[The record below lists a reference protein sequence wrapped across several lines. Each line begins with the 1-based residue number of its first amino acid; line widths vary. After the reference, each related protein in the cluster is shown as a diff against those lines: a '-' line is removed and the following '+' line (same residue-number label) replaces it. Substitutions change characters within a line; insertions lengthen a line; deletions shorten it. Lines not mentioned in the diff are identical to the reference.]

1 MKPLMLVLAALS
13 VGALAKFPDEP
24 RFQAKVDLKVS
35 ESQVK
40 AGLTLPLDVV
50 LEALAKSV
58 GLQPLIYRA
67 YDPSGDPA
75 KAQPPL
81 PNVKLD
87 FQGKPFREVWD
98 LLFATY
104 GAQFNLDYL
113 FLPPDVV
120 VVAPTQ
126 VITALVD
133 APSRTGAA
141 ERRPYIVGIPEIA
154 YRRTETDAQ
163 GQARTVVNI
172 EGAKAWVQNDL
183 LPFLSR
189 EAAGLNVNWIVV
201 EEGGKLK
208 AILSVLATPEQHAR
222 FSDLL
227 KRAGIDFRPLPA
239 LAEPK
244 PRVERTYALTY
255 ATFPELLA
263 FLQGQV
269 PGAQVSVVPT
279 DPKKAVVLATEEDH
293 ARLAELLKAAD
304 LPKTV
309 RQVYALQNLTF
320 EEAKARLE
328 PLLQKELKGARLEA
342 IPGNPKALLLEATE
356 ADQALFAE
364 LLKAADLPKTVRQV
378 YALQNLTFEEAK
390 ARLEPLLQKELKG
403 ARLEAIPGNPKAL
416 LLEAT
421 EADQALFAELLKA
434 ADLPKTVRQVYALQ
448 NLTFEE
454 AKARLE
460 PLLQKELKGA
470 RLEAIPGNP
479 KALLLEATEADQ
491 ALFAELLKAAD
502 LPKTVRQVYALQ
514 NLTFEE
520 AKARLE
526 PLLQKELKGARL
538 EAIPGNPK
546 ALLLEAT
553 EADQALFAELLK
565 AADLPKTVR
574 QVYALQNLT
583 FEEAKARLEPLL
595 QKELKGARLEA
606 IPGNPKALLL
616 EATEADQALFAELLK
631 AADLPKTVRQVYA
644 LQNLT
649 FEEAKARLEPLLQ
662 KELKGARLEAIPGN
676 PKALLLEA
684 TEADQALFAELLKAA
699 DLPKTV
705 RQVYA
710 LQNLTFEEAK
720 ARLEPLLQKEL
731 KGARLEAIPGN
742 PKALLLEATEADQA
756 LFAELLKAADLPK
769 TVRQVY
775 ALQNLTF
782 EEAKA
787 RLEPL
792 LQKELKG
799 ARLEAIP
806 GNPKALLLEAT
817 EADQALFAELLKA
830 ADLPKTVR
838 QVYALQNLTFEEA
851 KARLEPL
858 LQKELKGARL
868 EAIPGN
874 PKALLL
880 EATEADQALFAELLK
895 AADVVPQAPPPQAE
909 AMVRKLY
916 PLRFADAEKV
926 APFLAREVPG
936 IVVQTVPGQPVLSVR
951 GTAKQLSE
959 VESLLAQID
968 RAPEQGPPIFQRTFQ
983 LSNAKAKDLAQ
994 VLQEALKAKA
1004 APSARGQGQSGNP
1017 TPTATVVADERT
1029 NTLIVT
1035 GTAEDLALVE
1045 GLIPRLDQAV
1055 PQVNLRVRIQEV
1067 QSNLTRSLG
1076 LKWNTIAGGNVVAS
1090 ILDSG
1095 LSLIFDSTRSLAAL
1109 NIVATLDALQRQG
1122 LSRALRDVNQTVLNN
1137 QTARLQSGETFLIR
1151 RVVENR
1157 VERVPFDI
1165 GIIVEVTPQ
1174 ITADGQIL
1182 LNIRAEVSGNVQRN
1196 PVDGDVDRFTKQVVT
1211 TTLRVRDGQTVVLGG
1226 LTSQENTQTVQ
1237 GVPILM
1243 DIPLIGEL
1251 FKQRTGETT
1260 DRELLVVITADI
1272 LKETAERP

>member
-1 MKPLMLVLAALS
+1 MKGKLMKPLMLVLAALS

-141 ERRPYIVGIPEIA
+141 ERRPYIVGIPEAA
-154 YRRTETDAQ
+154 YRVAVQ
-163 GQARTVVNI
+163 GQGGQVQVTSNV
-172 EGAKAWVQNDL
+172 ESAKAWVQNDL

-263 FLQGQV
+263 FFQGQV

-309 RQVYALQNLTF
+309 R
-320 EEAKARLE
+320 R
-328 PLLQKELKGARLEA
+328 
-342 IPGNPKALLLEATE
+342 
-356 ADQALFAE
+356 
-364 LLKAADLPKTVRQV
+364 
-378 YALQNLTFEEAK
+378 
-390 ARLEPLLQKELKG
+390 
-403 ARLEAIPGNPKAL
+403 
-416 LLEAT
+416 
-421 EADQALFAELLKA
+421 
-434 ADLPKTVRQVYALQ
+434 
-448 NLTFEE
+448 
-454 AKARLE
+454 
-460 PLLQKELKGA
+460 
-470 RLEAIPGNP
+470 
-479 KALLLEATEADQ
+479 
-491 ALFAELLKAAD
+491 
-502 LPKTVRQVYALQ
+502 
-514 NLTFEE
+514 
-520 AKARLE
+520 
-526 PLLQKELKGARL
+526 
-538 EAIPGNPK
+538 
-546 ALLLEAT
+546 
-553 EADQALFAELLK
+553 
-565 AADLPKTVR
+565 
-574 QVYALQNLT
+574 
-583 FEEAKARLEPLL
+583 
-595 QKELKGARLEA
+595 
-606 IPGNPKALLL
+606 
-616 EATEADQALFAELLK
+616 
-631 AADLPKTVRQVYA
+631 
-644 LQNLT
+644 
-649 FEEAKARLEPLLQ
+649 
-662 KELKGARLEAIPGN
+662 
-676 PKALLLEA
+676 
-684 TEADQALFAELLKAA
+684 
-699 DLPKTV
+699 
-705 RQVYA
+705 
-710 LQNLTFEEAK
+710 
-720 ARLEPLLQKEL
+720 
-731 KGARLEAIPGN
+731 
-742 PKALLLEATEADQA
+742 
-756 LFAELLKAADLPK
+756 
-769 TVRQVY
+769 
-775 ALQNLTF
+775 
-782 EEAKA
+782 
-787 RLEPL
+787 
-792 LQKELKG
+792 
-799 ARLEAIP
+799 
-806 GNPKALLLEAT
+806 
-817 EADQALFAELLKA
+817 
-830 ADLPKTVR
+830 
-838 QVYALQNLTFEEA
+838 VYALQNLTFEEA

-909 AMVRKLY
+909 ATVRKLY

-1004 APSARGQGQSGNP
+1004 APSALGQGGNP
-1017 TPTATVVADERT
+1017 TSTATVVADERT

-1076 LKWNTIAGGNVVAS
+1076 LKWNTISGGNVVAS

-1109 NIVATLDALQRQG
+1109 NIVATLDALQKQG

-1151 RVVENR
+1151 RVVNDR

-1237 GVPILM
+1237 GVPLLM

-1272 LKETAERP
+1272 LKETATRP

>member
-1 MKPLMLVLAALS
+1 VKGKLMKPLMLVLAALS

-141 ERRPYIVGIPEIA
+141 ERRPYIVGIPEAA
-154 YRRTETDAQ
+154 YRVAVQ
-163 GQARTVVNI
+163 GQGGQVQVTSNV
-172 EGAKAWVQNDL
+172 ESAKAWVQNDL

-309 RQVYALQNLTF
+309 RRVYALQNLTF

-328 PLLQKELKGARLEA
+328 PLLQRELKGARLEA
-342 IPGNPKALLLEATE
+342 IPGNPKALLLEA
-356 ADQALFAE
+356 A
-364 LLKAADLPKTVRQV
+364 
-378 YALQNLTFEEAK
+378 
-390 ARLEPLLQKELKG
+390 
-403 ARLEAIPGNPKAL
+403 
-416 LLEAT
+416 
-421 EADQALFAELLKA
+421 
-434 ADLPKTVRQVYALQ
+434 
-448 NLTFEE
+448 
-454 AKARLE
+454 
-460 PLLQKELKGA
+460 
-470 RLEAIPGNP
+470 
-479 KALLLEATEADQ
+479 
-491 ALFAELLKAAD
+491 
-502 LPKTVRQVYALQ
+502 
-514 NLTFEE
+514 
-520 AKARLE
+520 
-526 PLLQKELKGARL
+526 
-538 EAIPGNPK
+538 
-546 ALLLEAT
+546 
-553 EADQALFAELLK
+553 
-565 AADLPKTVR
+565 
-574 QVYALQNLT
+574 
-583 FEEAKARLEPLL
+583 
-595 QKELKGARLEA
+595 
-606 IPGNPKALLL
+606 
-616 EATEADQALFAELLK
+616 
-631 AADLPKTVRQVYA
+631 
-644 LQNLT
+644 
-649 FEEAKARLEPLLQ
+649 
-662 KELKGARLEAIPGN
+662 
-676 PKALLLEA
+676 
-684 TEADQALFAELLKAA
+684 
-699 DLPKTV
+699 
-705 RQVYA
+705 
-710 LQNLTFEEAK
+710 
-720 ARLEPLLQKEL
+720 
-731 KGARLEAIPGN
+731 
-742 PKALLLEATEADQA
+742 
-756 LFAELLKAADLPK
+756 
-769 TVRQVY
+769 
-775 ALQNLTF
+775 
-782 EEAKA
+782 
-787 RLEPL
+787 
-792 LQKELKG
+792 
-799 ARLEAIP
+799 
-806 GNPKALLLEAT
+806 
-817 EADQALFAELLKA
+817 
-830 ADLPKTVR
+830 
-838 QVYALQNLTFEEA
+838 
-851 KARLEPL
+851 
-858 LQKELKGARL
+858 
-868 EAIPGN
+868 
-874 PKALLL
+874 
-880 EATEADQALFAELLK
+880 EADQALFAELLK
-895 AADVVPQAPPPQAE
+895 AADVVTQAPLPQAE
-909 AMVRKLY
+909 ATVRKLY

-1004 APSARGQGQSGNP
+1004 APSAQGQGQSGNP

-1076 LKWNTIAGGNVVAS
+1076 LKWNTISGGNVVAS

-1109 NIVATLDALQRQG
+1109 NIVATLDALQKQG

-1151 RVVENR
+1151 RVVNGQ

-1237 GVPILM
+1237 GVPLLM

>member
-163 GQARTVVNI
+163 GQIRTVVNI

-244 PRVERTYALTY
+244 PRVERTYALTH

-320 EEAKARLE
+320 DEAKARLE
-328 PLLQKELKGARLEA
+328 PLLQR
-342 IPGNPKALLLEATE
+342 
-356 ADQALFAE
+356 
-364 LLKAADLPKTVRQV
+364 
-378 YALQNLTFEEAK
+378 
-390 ARLEPLLQKELKG
+390 
-403 ARLEAIPGNPKAL
+403 
-416 LLEAT
+416 
-421 EADQALFAELLKA
+421 
-434 ADLPKTVRQVYALQ
+434 
-448 NLTFEE
+448 
-454 AKARLE
+454 
-460 PLLQKELKGA
+460 
-470 RLEAIPGNP
+470 
-479 KALLLEATEADQ
+479 
-491 ALFAELLKAAD
+491 
-502 LPKTVRQVYALQ
+502 
-514 NLTFEE
+514 
-520 AKARLE
+520 
-526 PLLQKELKGARL
+526 
-538 EAIPGNPK
+538 
-546 ALLLEAT
+546 
-553 EADQALFAELLK
+553 
-565 AADLPKTVR
+565 
-574 QVYALQNLT
+574 
-583 FEEAKARLEPLL
+583 
-595 QKELKGARLEA
+595 
-606 IPGNPKALLL
+606 
-616 EATEADQALFAELLK
+616 
-631 AADLPKTVRQVYA
+631 
-644 LQNLT
+644 
-649 FEEAKARLEPLLQ
+649 
-662 KELKGARLEAIPGN
+662 
-676 PKALLLEA
+676 
-684 TEADQALFAELLKAA
+684 
-699 DLPKTV
+699 
-705 RQVYA
+705 
-710 LQNLTFEEAK
+710 
-720 ARLEPLLQKEL
+720 
-731 KGARLEAIPGN
+731 
-742 PKALLLEATEADQA
+742 
-756 LFAELLKAADLPK
+756 
-769 TVRQVY
+769 
-775 ALQNLTF
+775 
-782 EEAKA
+782 
-787 RLEPL
+787 
-792 LQKELKG
+792 
-799 ARLEAIP
+799 
-806 GNPKALLLEAT
+806 
-817 EADQALFAELLKA
+817 
-830 ADLPKTVR
+830 
-838 QVYALQNLTFEEA
+838 
-851 KARLEPL
+851 
-858 LQKELKGARL
+858 ELKGARL

-895 AADVVPQAPPPQAE
+895 AADVVPQVPPPQAE
-909 AMVRKLY
+909 ATVRKLY

-968 RAPEQGPPIFQRTFQ
+968 RAPEPPIFQRTFQ

-1004 APSARGQGQSGNP
+1004 APSAQGQGQSGNP
-1017 TPTATVVADERT
+1017 TSTTTVVADERT

-1237 GVPILM
+1237 GVPLLM

-1272 LKETAERP
+1272 LKETATRP

>member
-1 MKPLMLVLAALS
+1 VKGKLMKPLMLVLAALS

-104 GAQFNLDYL
+104 GAQFGLDYL
-113 FLPPDVV
+113 FLSPDVV

-172 EGAKAWVQNDL
+172 EGAKAWVLNDL

-189 EAAGLNVNWIVV
+189 EAAGVGVNWIVV
-201 EEGGKLK
+201 EEGGRLK

-244 PRVERTYALTY
+244 PRVERTYALTH

-304 LPKTV
+304 LPRTV
-309 RQVYALQNLTF
+309 RRVYALQNLTF

-328 PLLQKELKGARLEA
+328 PLLQR
-342 IPGNPKALLLEATE
+342 
-356 ADQALFAE
+356 
-364 LLKAADLPKTVRQV
+364 
-378 YALQNLTFEEAK
+378 
-390 ARLEPLLQKELKG
+390 
-403 ARLEAIPGNPKAL
+403 
-416 LLEAT
+416 
-421 EADQALFAELLKA
+421 
-434 ADLPKTVRQVYALQ
+434 
-448 NLTFEE
+448 
-454 AKARLE
+454 
-460 PLLQKELKGA
+460 
-470 RLEAIPGNP
+470 
-479 KALLLEATEADQ
+479 
-491 ALFAELLKAAD
+491 
-502 LPKTVRQVYALQ
+502 
-514 NLTFEE
+514 
-520 AKARLE
+520 
-526 PLLQKELKGARL
+526 
-538 EAIPGNPK
+538 
-546 ALLLEAT
+546 
-553 EADQALFAELLK
+553 
-565 AADLPKTVR
+565 
-574 QVYALQNLT
+574 
-583 FEEAKARLEPLL
+583 
-595 QKELKGARLEA
+595 
-606 IPGNPKALLL
+606 
-616 EATEADQALFAELLK
+616 
-631 AADLPKTVRQVYA
+631 
-644 LQNLT
+644 
-649 FEEAKARLEPLLQ
+649 
-662 KELKGARLEAIPGN
+662 
-676 PKALLLEA
+676 
-684 TEADQALFAELLKAA
+684 
-699 DLPKTV
+699 
-705 RQVYA
+705 
-710 LQNLTFEEAK
+710 
-720 ARLEPLLQKEL
+720 
-731 KGARLEAIPGN
+731 
-742 PKALLLEATEADQA
+742 
-756 LFAELLKAADLPK
+756 
-769 TVRQVY
+769 
-775 ALQNLTF
+775 
-782 EEAKA
+782 
-787 RLEPL
+787 
-792 LQKELKG
+792 
-799 ARLEAIP
+799 
-806 GNPKALLLEAT
+806 
-817 EADQALFAELLKA
+817 
-830 ADLPKTVR
+830 
-838 QVYALQNLTFEEA
+838 
-851 KARLEPL
+851 
-858 LQKELKGARL
+858 ELKGARL

-895 AADVVPQAPPPQAE
+895 AADVVPQVPPPQAE
-909 AMVRKLY
+909 ATVRKLY

-936 IVVQTVPGQPVLSVR
+936 IVVQPVPGQPVLSVR

-983 LSNAKAKDLAQ
+983 LSNAKAKDLVQ

-1004 APSARGQGQSGNP
+1004 APPAQGQRGNP

-1137 QTARLQSGETFLIR
+1137 QTARLQSGETFLVR

-1237 GVPILM
+1237 GVPLLM

-1272 LKETAERP
+1272 LKETAGRP

>member
-1 MKPLMLVLAALS
+1 VKGKLMKPLMLVLAALS

-58 GLQPLIYRA
+58 GLQPLLYRA

-104 GAQFNLDYL
+104 GAQFGLDYL

-163 GQARTVVNI
+163 GQTRTVVNI

-244 PRVERTYALTY
+244 PRVERTYALTH

-293 ARLAELLKAAD
+293 ARLAQLLKAAD

-356 ADQALFAE
+356 ADHALFAE

-421 EADQALFAELLKA
+421 EADHALFAELLKA

-479 KALLLEATEADQ
+479 KALLLEATEADH

-553 EADQALFAELLK
+553 EADHALFAELLK

-616 EATEADQALFAELLK
+616 EATEADHALFAELLK

-684 TEADQALFAELLKAA
+684 TEADHALFAELLKAA

-742 PKALLLEATEADQA
+742 PKALLLEATEADH
-756 LFAELLKAADLPK
+756 
-769 TVRQVY
+769 
-775 ALQNLTF
+775 
-782 EEAKA
+782 
-787 RLEPL
+787 
-792 LQKELKG
+792 
-799 ARLEAIP
+799 
-806 GNPKALLLEAT
+806 
-817 EADQALFAELLKA
+817 ALFAELLKA

-895 AADVVPQAPPPQAE
+895 AADVVPQVPPPQAE
-909 AMVRKLY
+909 ATVRKLY

-1004 APSARGQGQSGNP
+1004 APSAQGQGQSGNP

-1151 RVVENR
+1151 RVVNDR

-1237 GVPILM
+1237 GVPLLM

-1272 LKETAERP
+1272 LKETAGRP

>member
-104 GAQFNLDYL
+104 GAQFGLDYL
-113 FLPPDVV
+113 FLSPDVV

-133 APSRTGAA
+133 APSRTGTA

-172 EGAKAWVQNDL
+172 EGAKAWVLNDL

-189 EAAGLNVNWIVV
+189 EAAGVGVNWIVV
-201 EEGGKLK
+201 EEGGRLK

-244 PRVERTYALTY
+244 PRVERTYALTH

-304 LPKTV
+304 LPRTV
-309 RQVYALQNLTF
+309 RRVYALQNLTF

-328 PLLQKELKGARLEA
+328 PLLQR
-342 IPGNPKALLLEATE
+342 
-356 ADQALFAE
+356 
-364 LLKAADLPKTVRQV
+364 
-378 YALQNLTFEEAK
+378 
-390 ARLEPLLQKELKG
+390 
-403 ARLEAIPGNPKAL
+403 
-416 LLEAT
+416 
-421 EADQALFAELLKA
+421 
-434 ADLPKTVRQVYALQ
+434 
-448 NLTFEE
+448 
-454 AKARLE
+454 
-460 PLLQKELKGA
+460 
-470 RLEAIPGNP
+470 
-479 KALLLEATEADQ
+479 
-491 ALFAELLKAAD
+491 
-502 LPKTVRQVYALQ
+502 
-514 NLTFEE
+514 
-520 AKARLE
+520 
-526 PLLQKELKGARL
+526 
-538 EAIPGNPK
+538 
-546 ALLLEAT
+546 
-553 EADQALFAELLK
+553 
-565 AADLPKTVR
+565 
-574 QVYALQNLT
+574 
-583 FEEAKARLEPLL
+583 
-595 QKELKGARLEA
+595 
-606 IPGNPKALLL
+606 
-616 EATEADQALFAELLK
+616 
-631 AADLPKTVRQVYA
+631 
-644 LQNLT
+644 
-649 FEEAKARLEPLLQ
+649 
-662 KELKGARLEAIPGN
+662 
-676 PKALLLEA
+676 
-684 TEADQALFAELLKAA
+684 
-699 DLPKTV
+699 
-705 RQVYA
+705 
-710 LQNLTFEEAK
+710 
-720 ARLEPLLQKEL
+720 
-731 KGARLEAIPGN
+731 
-742 PKALLLEATEADQA
+742 
-756 LFAELLKAADLPK
+756 
-769 TVRQVY
+769 
-775 ALQNLTF
+775 
-782 EEAKA
+782 
-787 RLEPL
+787 
-792 LQKELKG
+792 
-799 ARLEAIP
+799 
-806 GNPKALLLEAT
+806 
-817 EADQALFAELLKA
+817 
-830 ADLPKTVR
+830 
-838 QVYALQNLTFEEA
+838 
-851 KARLEPL
+851 
-858 LQKELKGARL
+858 ELKGARL

-895 AADVVPQAPPPQAE
+895 AADVVPQVPPPQAE
-909 AMVRKLY
+909 ATVRKLY

-936 IVVQTVPGQPVLSVR
+936 IVVQPVPGQPVLSVR

-983 LSNAKAKDLAQ
+983 LSNAKAKDLVQ

-1004 APSARGQGQSGNP
+1004 APPAQGQRGNP

-1137 QTARLQSGETFLIR
+1137 QTARLQSGETFLVR

-1237 GVPILM
+1237 GVPLLM
-1243 DIPLIGEL
+1243 DIPLIGEF

-1272 LKETAERP
+1272 LKETAGRP

>member
-104 GAQFNLDYL
+104 GAQFGLDYL

-189 EAAGLNVNWIVV
+189 EAAGVGVNWIVV

-208 AILSVLATPEQHAR
+208 AILSVLATSEQHAR

-244 PRVERTYALTY
+244 PRVERTYALTH

-293 ARLAELLKAAD
+293 ARLA
-304 LPKTV
+304 
-309 RQVYALQNLTF
+309 Q
-320 EEAKARLE
+320 
-328 PLLQKELKGARLEA
+328 
-342 IPGNPKALLLEATE
+342 
-356 ADQALFAE
+356 
-364 LLKAADLPKTVRQV
+364 
-378 YALQNLTFEEAK
+378 
-390 ARLEPLLQKELKG
+390 
-403 ARLEAIPGNPKAL
+403 
-416 LLEAT
+416 
-421 EADQALFAELLKA
+421 
-434 ADLPKTVRQVYALQ
+434 
-448 NLTFEE
+448 
-454 AKARLE
+454 
-460 PLLQKELKGA
+460 
-470 RLEAIPGNP
+470 
-479 KALLLEATEADQ
+479 
-491 ALFAELLKAAD
+491 
-502 LPKTVRQVYALQ
+502 
-514 NLTFEE
+514 
-520 AKARLE
+520 
-526 PLLQKELKGARL
+526 
-538 EAIPGNPK
+538 
-546 ALLLEAT
+546 
-553 EADQALFAELLK
+553 LLK

-909 AMVRKLY
+909 ATVRKLY

-936 IVVQTVPGQPVLSVR
+936 VVVQTVPGQPVLSVR

-968 RAPEQGPPIFQRTFQ
+968 RALEQGPPIFQRTFQ

-1004 APSARGQGQSGNP
+1004 APPAQGQGQSGNP

-1151 RVVENR
+1151 RVVNDR

-1226 LTSQENTQTVQ
+1226 LTSQENTQTAQ
-1237 GVPILM
+1237 GVPLLM

>member
-1 MKPLMLVLAALS
+1 VKGKLMKPLMLVLAALS

-141 ERRPYIVGIPEIA
+141 ERRPYIVGIPEAA
-154 YRRTETDAQ
+154 YRVAVQ
-163 GQARTVVNI
+163 GQGGQVQVTSNV
-172 EGAKAWVQNDL
+172 ESAKAWVQNDL

-208 AILSVLATPEQHAR
+208 AILSVLATSEQHAR

-304 LPKTV
+304 LPRTV
-309 RQVYALQNLTF
+309 RRVYTLQNLTF

-342 IPGNPKALLLEATE
+342 IPGNL
-356 ADQALFAE
+356 
-364 LLKAADLPKTVRQV
+364 
-378 YALQNLTFEEAK
+378 
-390 ARLEPLLQKELKG
+390 
-403 ARLEAIPGNPKAL
+403 
-416 LLEAT
+416 
-421 EADQALFAELLKA
+421 
-434 ADLPKTVRQVYALQ
+434 
-448 NLTFEE
+448 
-454 AKARLE
+454 
-460 PLLQKELKGA
+460 
-470 RLEAIPGNP
+470 
-479 KALLLEATEADQ
+479 
-491 ALFAELLKAAD
+491 
-502 LPKTVRQVYALQ
+502 
-514 NLTFEE
+514 
-520 AKARLE
+520 
-526 PLLQKELKGARL
+526 
-538 EAIPGNPK
+538 
-546 ALLLEAT
+546 
-553 EADQALFAELLK
+553 
-565 AADLPKTVR
+565 
-574 QVYALQNLT
+574 
-583 FEEAKARLEPLL
+583 
-595 QKELKGARLEA
+595 
-606 IPGNPKALLL
+606 
-616 EATEADQALFAELLK
+616 
-631 AADLPKTVRQVYA
+631 
-644 LQNLT
+644 
-649 FEEAKARLEPLLQ
+649 
-662 KELKGARLEAIPGN
+662 
-676 PKALLLEA
+676 
-684 TEADQALFAELLKAA
+684 
-699 DLPKTV
+699 
-705 RQVYA
+705 
-710 LQNLTFEEAK
+710 
-720 ARLEPLLQKEL
+720 
-731 KGARLEAIPGN
+731 
-742 PKALLLEATEADQA
+742 
-756 LFAELLKAADLPK
+756 
-769 TVRQVY
+769 
-775 ALQNLTF
+775 
-782 EEAKA
+782 
-787 RLEPL
+787 
-792 LQKELKG
+792 
-799 ARLEAIP
+799 
-806 GNPKALLLEAT
+806 
-817 EADQALFAELLKA
+817 
-830 ADLPKTVR
+830 
-838 QVYALQNLTFEEA
+838 
-851 KARLEPL
+851 
-858 LQKELKGARL
+858 
-868 EAIPGN
+868 
-874 PKALLL
+874 KALLL

-895 AADVVPQAPPPQAE
+895 AADVVTQAPPPQAE
-909 AMVRKLY
+909 ATVRKLY

-1004 APSARGQGQSGNP
+1004 APSAQGQGQSGNP

-1076 LKWNTIAGGNVVAS
+1076 LKWNTISGGNVVAS

-1151 RVVENR
+1151 RVVNGQ

-1226 LTSQENTQTVQ
+1226 LTSQENSQTIQ
-1237 GVPILM
+1237 GVPLLM

>member
-141 ERRPYIVGIPEIA
+141 ERRPYVVGIPEAA
-154 YRRTETDAQ
+154 YRVAVQ
-163 GQARTVVNI
+163 GQGGQVQVTSNV
-172 EGAKAWVQNDL
+172 ESAKAWVQNDL

-208 AILSVLATPEQHAR
+208 AILSVLATSEQHAR

-309 RQVYALQNLTF
+309 R
-320 EEAKARLE
+320 R
-328 PLLQKELKGARLEA
+328 
-342 IPGNPKALLLEATE
+342 
-356 ADQALFAE
+356 
-364 LLKAADLPKTVRQV
+364 
-378 YALQNLTFEEAK
+378 
-390 ARLEPLLQKELKG
+390 
-403 ARLEAIPGNPKAL
+403 
-416 LLEAT
+416 
-421 EADQALFAELLKA
+421 
-434 ADLPKTVRQVYALQ
+434 
-448 NLTFEE
+448 
-454 AKARLE
+454 
-460 PLLQKELKGA
+460 
-470 RLEAIPGNP
+470 
-479 KALLLEATEADQ
+479 
-491 ALFAELLKAAD
+491 
-502 LPKTVRQVYALQ
+502 
-514 NLTFEE
+514 
-520 AKARLE
+520 
-526 PLLQKELKGARL
+526 
-538 EAIPGNPK
+538 
-546 ALLLEAT
+546 
-553 EADQALFAELLK
+553 
-565 AADLPKTVR
+565 
-574 QVYALQNLT
+574 
-583 FEEAKARLEPLL
+583 
-595 QKELKGARLEA
+595 
-606 IPGNPKALLL
+606 
-616 EATEADQALFAELLK
+616 
-631 AADLPKTVRQVYA
+631 
-644 LQNLT
+644 
-649 FEEAKARLEPLLQ
+649 
-662 KELKGARLEAIPGN
+662 
-676 PKALLLEA
+676 
-684 TEADQALFAELLKAA
+684 
-699 DLPKTV
+699 
-705 RQVYA
+705 
-710 LQNLTFEEAK
+710 
-720 ARLEPLLQKEL
+720 
-731 KGARLEAIPGN
+731 
-742 PKALLLEATEADQA
+742 
-756 LFAELLKAADLPK
+756 
-769 TVRQVY
+769 
-775 ALQNLTF
+775 
-782 EEAKA
+782 
-787 RLEPL
+787 
-792 LQKELKG
+792 
-799 ARLEAIP
+799 
-806 GNPKALLLEAT
+806 
-817 EADQALFAELLKA
+817 
-830 ADLPKTVR
+830 
-838 QVYALQNLTFEEA
+838 VYALQNLTFEEA

-895 AADVVPQAPPPQAE
+895 AADVVTQAPPPQAE
-909 AMVRKLY
+909 ATVRKLY

-1004 APSARGQGQSGNP
+1004 APSAQGQGQSGNP

-1076 LKWNTIAGGNVVAS
+1076 LKWNTISGGNVVAS

-1109 NIVATLDALQRQG
+1109 NIVATLDALQKQG

-1151 RVVENR
+1151 RVVNGQ

-1226 LTSQENTQTVQ
+1226 LTSQENSQTVQ
-1237 GVPILM
+1237 GVPLLM

-1272 LKETAERP
+1272 LKETATRP

>member
-1 MKPLMLVLAALS
+1 VKGKLMKPLMLVLAALS

-141 ERRPYIVGIPEIA
+141 ERRPYIVGIPEAA
-154 YRRTETDAQ
+154 YRVAVQ
-163 GQARTVVNI
+163 GQGGQVQVTSNV
-172 EGAKAWVQNDL
+172 ESAKAWVQNDL

-189 EAAGLNVNWIVV
+189 EAAGVGVNWIVV

-208 AILSVLATPEQHAR
+208 AILSVLATSEQHAR

-244 PRVERTYALTY
+244 PRVERTYALTH

-293 ARLAELLKAAD
+293 ARLA
-304 LPKTV
+304 
-309 RQVYALQNLTF
+309 Q
-320 EEAKARLE
+320 
-328 PLLQKELKGARLEA
+328 
-342 IPGNPKALLLEATE
+342 
-356 ADQALFAE
+356 
-364 LLKAADLPKTVRQV
+364 
-378 YALQNLTFEEAK
+378 
-390 ARLEPLLQKELKG
+390 
-403 ARLEAIPGNPKAL
+403 
-416 LLEAT
+416 
-421 EADQALFAELLKA
+421 LLKA

-909 AMVRKLY
+909 ATVRKLY

-1004 APSARGQGQSGNP
+1004 APSAQGQGQSGNP
-1017 TPTATVVADERT
+1017 TSTATVVADERT

-1109 NIVATLDALQRQG
+1109 NIVATLDALQKQG

-1237 GVPILM
+1237 GVPLLM

>member
-1 MKPLMLVLAALS
+1 VKGKLMKPLTLVLAALS

-163 GQARTVVNI
+163 GQTRTVVNI

-255 ATFPELLA
+255 STFPELLA

-309 RQVYALQNLTF
+309 R
-320 EEAKARLE
+320 R
-328 PLLQKELKGARLEA
+328 
-342 IPGNPKALLLEATE
+342 
-356 ADQALFAE
+356 
-364 LLKAADLPKTVRQV
+364 
-378 YALQNLTFEEAK
+378 
-390 ARLEPLLQKELKG
+390 
-403 ARLEAIPGNPKAL
+403 
-416 LLEAT
+416 
-421 EADQALFAELLKA
+421 
-434 ADLPKTVRQVYALQ
+434 
-448 NLTFEE
+448 
-454 AKARLE
+454 
-460 PLLQKELKGA
+460 
-470 RLEAIPGNP
+470 
-479 KALLLEATEADQ
+479 
-491 ALFAELLKAAD
+491 
-502 LPKTVRQVYALQ
+502 
-514 NLTFEE
+514 
-520 AKARLE
+520 
-526 PLLQKELKGARL
+526 
-538 EAIPGNPK
+538 
-546 ALLLEAT
+546 
-553 EADQALFAELLK
+553 
-565 AADLPKTVR
+565 
-574 QVYALQNLT
+574 
-583 FEEAKARLEPLL
+583 
-595 QKELKGARLEA
+595 
-606 IPGNPKALLL
+606 
-616 EATEADQALFAELLK
+616 
-631 AADLPKTVRQVYA
+631 
-644 LQNLT
+644 
-649 FEEAKARLEPLLQ
+649 
-662 KELKGARLEAIPGN
+662 
-676 PKALLLEA
+676 
-684 TEADQALFAELLKAA
+684 
-699 DLPKTV
+699 
-705 RQVYA
+705 
-710 LQNLTFEEAK
+710 
-720 ARLEPLLQKEL
+720 
-731 KGARLEAIPGN
+731 
-742 PKALLLEATEADQA
+742 
-756 LFAELLKAADLPK
+756 
-769 TVRQVY
+769 
-775 ALQNLTF
+775 
-782 EEAKA
+782 
-787 RLEPL
+787 
-792 LQKELKG
+792 
-799 ARLEAIP
+799 
-806 GNPKALLLEAT
+806 
-817 EADQALFAELLKA
+817 
-830 ADLPKTVR
+830 
-838 QVYALQNLTFEEA
+838 VYALQNLTFEEA

-909 AMVRKLY
+909 ATVRKLY

-1004 APSARGQGQSGNP
+1004 APSAQGQGQSGNP

-1272 LKETAERP
+1272 LKETAGRP

>member
-1 MKPLMLVLAALS
+1 VKGKLMKPLMLVLAALS

-133 APSRTGAA
+133 APSRTGTA
-141 ERRPYIVGIPEIA
+141 ERRPYVVGIPEAA
-154 YRRTETDAQ
+154 YRVAVQ
-163 GQARTVVNI
+163 GQGGQVQVTSNV
-172 EGAKAWVQNDL
+172 ESAKAWVQNDL

-189 EAAGLNVNWIVV
+189 EAAGVGVNWIVV

-208 AILSVLATPEQHAR
+208 AILSVLATSEQHAR

-244 PRVERTYALTY
+244 PRVERTYALTH

-309 RQVYALQNLTF
+309 RRVYALQNLTF

-328 PLLQKELKGARLEA
+328 PLLQR
-342 IPGNPKALLLEATE
+342 
-356 ADQALFAE
+356 
-364 LLKAADLPKTVRQV
+364 
-378 YALQNLTFEEAK
+378 
-390 ARLEPLLQKELKG
+390 
-403 ARLEAIPGNPKAL
+403 
-416 LLEAT
+416 
-421 EADQALFAELLKA
+421 
-434 ADLPKTVRQVYALQ
+434 
-448 NLTFEE
+448 
-454 AKARLE
+454 
-460 PLLQKELKGA
+460 
-470 RLEAIPGNP
+470 
-479 KALLLEATEADQ
+479 
-491 ALFAELLKAAD
+491 
-502 LPKTVRQVYALQ
+502 
-514 NLTFEE
+514 
-520 AKARLE
+520 
-526 PLLQKELKGARL
+526 
-538 EAIPGNPK
+538 
-546 ALLLEAT
+546 
-553 EADQALFAELLK
+553 
-565 AADLPKTVR
+565 
-574 QVYALQNLT
+574 
-583 FEEAKARLEPLL
+583 
-595 QKELKGARLEA
+595 
-606 IPGNPKALLL
+606 
-616 EATEADQALFAELLK
+616 
-631 AADLPKTVRQVYA
+631 
-644 LQNLT
+644 
-649 FEEAKARLEPLLQ
+649 
-662 KELKGARLEAIPGN
+662 
-676 PKALLLEA
+676 
-684 TEADQALFAELLKAA
+684 
-699 DLPKTV
+699 
-705 RQVYA
+705 
-710 LQNLTFEEAK
+710 
-720 ARLEPLLQKEL
+720 
-731 KGARLEAIPGN
+731 
-742 PKALLLEATEADQA
+742 
-756 LFAELLKAADLPK
+756 
-769 TVRQVY
+769 
-775 ALQNLTF
+775 
-782 EEAKA
+782 
-787 RLEPL
+787 
-792 LQKELKG
+792 
-799 ARLEAIP
+799 
-806 GNPKALLLEAT
+806 
-817 EADQALFAELLKA
+817 
-830 ADLPKTVR
+830 
-838 QVYALQNLTFEEA
+838 
-851 KARLEPL
+851 
-858 LQKELKGARL
+858 ELKGARL

-909 AMVRKLY
+909 ATVRKLY

-1004 APSARGQGQSGNP
+1004 APSAQGQGQSGNP

-1076 LKWNTIAGGNVVAS
+1076 LKWNTISGGNVVAS

-1237 GVPILM
+1237 GVPLLM

-1272 LKETAERP
+1272 LKETAGRP

>member
-1 MKPLMLVLAALS
+1 
-13 VGALAKFPDEP
+13 
-24 RFQAKVDLKVS
+24 
-35 ESQVK
+35 
-40 AGLTLPLDVV
+40 
-50 LEALAKSV
+50 
-58 GLQPLIYRA
+58 
-67 YDPSGDPA
+67 
-75 KAQPPL
+75 
-81 PNVKLD
+81 
-87 FQGKPFREVWD
+87 
-98 LLFATY
+98 
-104 GAQFNLDYL
+104 
-113 FLPPDVV
+113 
-120 VVAPTQ
+120 
-126 VITALVD
+126 
-133 APSRTGAA
+133 
-141 ERRPYIVGIPEIA
+141 
-154 YRRTETDAQ
+154 
-163 GQARTVVNI
+163 
-172 EGAKAWVQNDL
+172 
-183 LPFLSR
+183 
-189 EAAGLNVNWIVV
+189 
-201 EEGGKLK
+201 
-208 AILSVLATPEQHAR
+208 
-222 FSDLL
+222 
-227 KRAGIDFRPLPA
+227 
-239 LAEPK
+239 
-244 PRVERTYALTY
+244 VERTYALTY

-293 ARLAELLKAAD
+293 ARLAQLLKAAD

-309 RQVYALQNLTF
+309 R
-320 EEAKARLE
+320 R
-328 PLLQKELKGARLEA
+328 
-342 IPGNPKALLLEATE
+342 
-356 ADQALFAE
+356 
-364 LLKAADLPKTVRQV
+364 
-378 YALQNLTFEEAK
+378 
-390 ARLEPLLQKELKG
+390 
-403 ARLEAIPGNPKAL
+403 
-416 LLEAT
+416 
-421 EADQALFAELLKA
+421 
-434 ADLPKTVRQVYALQ
+434 
-448 NLTFEE
+448 
-454 AKARLE
+454 
-460 PLLQKELKGA
+460 
-470 RLEAIPGNP
+470 
-479 KALLLEATEADQ
+479 
-491 ALFAELLKAAD
+491 
-502 LPKTVRQVYALQ
+502 
-514 NLTFEE
+514 
-520 AKARLE
+520 
-526 PLLQKELKGARL
+526 
-538 EAIPGNPK
+538 
-546 ALLLEAT
+546 
-553 EADQALFAELLK
+553 
-565 AADLPKTVR
+565 
-574 QVYALQNLT
+574 
-583 FEEAKARLEPLL
+583 
-595 QKELKGARLEA
+595 
-606 IPGNPKALLL
+606 
-616 EATEADQALFAELLK
+616 
-631 AADLPKTVRQVYA
+631 
-644 LQNLT
+644 
-649 FEEAKARLEPLLQ
+649 
-662 KELKGARLEAIPGN
+662 
-676 PKALLLEA
+676 
-684 TEADQALFAELLKAA
+684 
-699 DLPKTV
+699 
-705 RQVYA
+705 
-710 LQNLTFEEAK
+710 
-720 ARLEPLLQKEL
+720 
-731 KGARLEAIPGN
+731 
-742 PKALLLEATEADQA
+742 
-756 LFAELLKAADLPK
+756 
-769 TVRQVY
+769 
-775 ALQNLTF
+775 
-782 EEAKA
+782 
-787 RLEPL
+787 
-792 LQKELKG
+792 
-799 ARLEAIP
+799 
-806 GNPKALLLEAT
+806 
-817 EADQALFAELLKA
+817 
-830 ADLPKTVR
+830 
-838 QVYALQNLTFEEA
+838 VYALQNLTFEEA

-909 AMVRKLY
+909 ATVRKLY

-1004 APSARGQGQSGNP
+1004 APSAQGQGQSGNP

-1237 GVPILM
+1237 GVPLLM

-1272 LKETAERP
+1272 LKETATRP

>member
-1 MKPLMLVLAALS
+1 MKGKLMKPLMLVLAALS

-104 GAQFNLDYL
+104 GAQFGLDYL
-113 FLPPDVV
+113 FLSPDVV

-172 EGAKAWVQNDL
+172 EGAKAWVLNDL

-189 EAAGLNVNWIVV
+189 EAAGVGVNWIVV
-201 EEGGKLK
+201 EEGGRLK

-244 PRVERTYALTY
+244 PRVERTYALTH

-304 LPKTV
+304 LPRTV
-309 RQVYALQNLTF
+309 RRVYALQNLTF

-328 PLLQKELKGARLEA
+328 PLLQR
-342 IPGNPKALLLEATE
+342 
-356 ADQALFAE
+356 
-364 LLKAADLPKTVRQV
+364 
-378 YALQNLTFEEAK
+378 
-390 ARLEPLLQKELKG
+390 
-403 ARLEAIPGNPKAL
+403 
-416 LLEAT
+416 
-421 EADQALFAELLKA
+421 
-434 ADLPKTVRQVYALQ
+434 
-448 NLTFEE
+448 
-454 AKARLE
+454 
-460 PLLQKELKGA
+460 
-470 RLEAIPGNP
+470 
-479 KALLLEATEADQ
+479 
-491 ALFAELLKAAD
+491 
-502 LPKTVRQVYALQ
+502 
-514 NLTFEE
+514 
-520 AKARLE
+520 
-526 PLLQKELKGARL
+526 
-538 EAIPGNPK
+538 
-546 ALLLEAT
+546 
-553 EADQALFAELLK
+553 
-565 AADLPKTVR
+565 
-574 QVYALQNLT
+574 
-583 FEEAKARLEPLL
+583 
-595 QKELKGARLEA
+595 
-606 IPGNPKALLL
+606 
-616 EATEADQALFAELLK
+616 
-631 AADLPKTVRQVYA
+631 
-644 LQNLT
+644 
-649 FEEAKARLEPLLQ
+649 
-662 KELKGARLEAIPGN
+662 
-676 PKALLLEA
+676 
-684 TEADQALFAELLKAA
+684 
-699 DLPKTV
+699 
-705 RQVYA
+705 
-710 LQNLTFEEAK
+710 
-720 ARLEPLLQKEL
+720 
-731 KGARLEAIPGN
+731 
-742 PKALLLEATEADQA
+742 
-756 LFAELLKAADLPK
+756 
-769 TVRQVY
+769 
-775 ALQNLTF
+775 
-782 EEAKA
+782 
-787 RLEPL
+787 
-792 LQKELKG
+792 
-799 ARLEAIP
+799 
-806 GNPKALLLEAT
+806 
-817 EADQALFAELLKA
+817 
-830 ADLPKTVR
+830 
-838 QVYALQNLTFEEA
+838 
-851 KARLEPL
+851 
-858 LQKELKGARL
+858 ELKGARL

-895 AADVVPQAPPPQAE
+895 AADVVPQVPPPQAE
-909 AMVRKLY
+909 ATVRKLY

-936 IVVQTVPGQPVLSVR
+936 IVVQPVPGQPVLSVR

-983 LSNAKAKDLAQ
+983 LSNAKAKDLVQ

-1004 APSARGQGQSGNP
+1004 APPAQGQRGNP

-1137 QTARLQSGETFLIR
+1137 QTARLQSGETFLVR

-1237 GVPILM
+1237 GVPLLM
-1243 DIPLIGEL
+1243 DIPLIGEF

-1272 LKETAERP
+1272 LKETAGRP

>member
-1 MKPLMLVLAALS
+1 VKGKLMKPLMLVLAALS

-133 APSRTGAA
+133 APSRTGTA
-141 ERRPYIVGIPEIA
+141 ERRPYVVGIPEAA
-154 YRRTETDAQ
+154 YRVAVQ
-163 GQARTVVNI
+163 GQGGQVQVTSNV
-172 EGAKAWVQNDL
+172 ESAKAWVQNDL

-189 EAAGLNVNWIVV
+189 EAAGVGVNWIVV
-201 EEGGKLK
+201 EERGKLK
-208 AILSVLATPEQHAR
+208 AILSVLATPEQHTR
-222 FSDLL
+222 FSDILR
-227 KRAGIDFRPLPA
+227 RAGIDFRPLPA

-244 PRVERTYALTY
+244 PRVERAYALTH
-255 ATFPELLA
+255 ATFLELLA

-328 PLLQKELKGARLEA
+328 PLLQKE
-342 IPGNPKALLLEATE
+342 
-356 ADQALFAE
+356 F
-364 LLKAADLPKTVRQV
+364 
-378 YALQNLTFEEAK
+378 
-390 ARLEPLLQKELKG
+390 
-403 ARLEAIPGNPKAL
+403 
-416 LLEAT
+416 
-421 EADQALFAELLKA
+421 
-434 ADLPKTVRQVYALQ
+434 
-448 NLTFEE
+448 
-454 AKARLE
+454 
-460 PLLQKELKGA
+460 
-470 RLEAIPGNP
+470 
-479 KALLLEATEADQ
+479 
-491 ALFAELLKAAD
+491 
-502 LPKTVRQVYALQ
+502 
-514 NLTFEE
+514 
-520 AKARLE
+520 
-526 PLLQKELKGARL
+526 
-538 EAIPGNPK
+538 
-546 ALLLEAT
+546 
-553 EADQALFAELLK
+553 
-565 AADLPKTVR
+565 
-574 QVYALQNLT
+574 
-583 FEEAKARLEPLL
+583 
-595 QKELKGARLEA
+595 
-606 IPGNPKALLL
+606 
-616 EATEADQALFAELLK
+616 
-631 AADLPKTVRQVYA
+631 
-644 LQNLT
+644 
-649 FEEAKARLEPLLQ
+649 
-662 KELKGARLEAIPGN
+662 
-676 PKALLLEA
+676 
-684 TEADQALFAELLKAA
+684 
-699 DLPKTV
+699 
-705 RQVYA
+705 
-710 LQNLTFEEAK
+710 
-720 ARLEPLLQKEL
+720 
-731 KGARLEAIPGN
+731 
-742 PKALLLEATEADQA
+742 
-756 LFAELLKAADLPK
+756 
-769 TVRQVY
+769 
-775 ALQNLTF
+775 
-782 EEAKA
+782 
-787 RLEPL
+787 
-792 LQKELKG
+792 
-799 ARLEAIP
+799 
-806 GNPKALLLEAT
+806 
-817 EADQALFAELLKA
+817 
-830 ADLPKTVR
+830 
-838 QVYALQNLTFEEA
+838 
-851 KARLEPL
+851 
-858 LQKELKGARL
+858 KGARL

-909 AMVRKLY
+909 ATVRKLY

-994 VLQEALKAKA
+994 VLQEALKAKV
-1004 APSARGQGQSGNP
+1004 APSAQGQGQSGNP
-1017 TPTATVVADERT
+1017 ISTATVVADERT

-1137 QTARLQSGETFLIR
+1137 QTARLQSGEAFLIR

-1237 GVPILM
+1237 GVPLLM